1 MTFYLRATKS
11 RFWGKQ
17 MIFVGDIFQLP
28 PVKTNDWI
36 AKFKDIYQSER
47 FFDSYTF
54 KKLKFHPIQL
64 LKNYRQQEDKIL
76 SEILDRI
83 RTKQTTPSDL
93 KLLNA
98 QKNQLKSDPILLS
111 THRNKV
117 ETINMKRLE
126 QLPGDPTEFQAET
139 WWNFNNTAKI
149 IDETLLLKPWAK
161 VMLTTNDLK
170 GRRVNGS
177 IGEVRSLNTKNQTVE
192 IQLWNQIFTIGKH
205 TRANTKTTILE
216 DGTIEEETIGYFKQI
231 PLQLAYAITIH
242 KSQGLTFDECQ
253 IDLTDAFVGGQAYT
267 ALSRVSNLN
276 GLQIK
281 GEIKTEH
288 LFFDQNIARFLDKL
302 EKTSDQTP

>member
-1 MTFYLRATKS
+1 
-11 RFWGKQ
+11 

-47 FFDSYTF
+47 FFDSFTF

-126 QLPGDPTEFQAET
+126 LLPGDPIEFQSET
-139 WWNFNNTAKI
+139 W
-149 IDETLLLKPWAK
+149 
-161 VMLTTNDLK
+161 
-170 GRRVNGS
+170 
-177 IGEVRSLNTKNQTVE
+177 
-192 IQLWNQIFTIGKH
+192 
-205 TRANTKTTILE
+205 
-216 DGTIEEETIGYFKQI
+216 
-231 PLQLAYAITIH
+231 
-242 KSQGLTFDECQ
+242 
-253 IDLTDAFVGGQAYT
+253 
-267 ALSRVSNLN
+267 
-276 GLQIK
+276 
-281 GEIKTEH
+281 
-288 LFFDQNIARFLDKL
+288 
-302 EKTSDQTP
+302 